1 MVAVSIQS
9 LHGGEPAD
17 VHAQSLS
24 GTSPVTKAFSSA
36 EPMHAGIMPS
46 SPHRSTHWRSE
57 RARCVVRLKHTP
69 PQVEL
74 GAAVAPA
81 GQVGGEGVARA
92 ADTISSSSDTLG
104 QQAAIITGRAGRSP
118 RYLVVVGRPR

>member
-1 MVAVSIQS
+1 M
-9 LHGGEPAD
+9 
-17 VHAQSLS
+17 
-24 GTSPVTKAFSSA
+24 
-36 EPMHAGIMPS
+36 
-46 SPHRSTHWRSE
+46 
-57 RARCVVRLKHTP
+57 VRLKHTP

-92 ADTISSSSDTLG
+92 ADTISSSRDTLG

-118 RYLVVVGRPR
+118 RQLVVVGRPLQVLNLPFSDLHTLEMLTHTHIVCVCVLLR